1 MVKNRIKILSE
12 EVANRIAA
20 GEVIERPASVVKE
33 LVENSIDARSSKIT
47 VVLEKGGKELIQI
60 IDNGIGMSENDAL
73 TAFERHATSKIRT
86 VQDIFHINSLGF
98 RGEALPSIASVSK
111 MELITRRIEDDIA
124 SVVEFQGGKLK
135 NVAKTSSNRGT
146 TISVRKL
153 FFNIPARRKFLK
165 SDQVEFKHI
174 LKYIHYQAVLYPHIH
189 FRLIANGKEKIN
201 YPVVDSLEKRLT
213 ALFGKDFFM
222 FDKIEIGTKDEENEI
237 SLTGFI
243 SGLEENKESIDD
255 IKYLF
260 VNGRFIKDKII
271 IHAIKAAY
279 EPFVKKMRITHSGNV
294 LPYVLFLNLRPELI
308 DLNVHPA
315 KLEIRLR
322 DPQLVHHFIKNT
334 LSSALMKYEEQKFQ
348 QIQQK
353 VAAKQ
358 AININAGIEQRSEIE
373 SPKVSAMETRLFNLK
388 QPQEK
393 PKFDRP
399 KENIVQ
405 PDLFS
410 SPTLHSTPEPQ
421 IDNVQADASGS
432 HFAEKTHI
440 NTVSE
445 SAKRNHLRTE
455 EELINPWQLH
465 QTYIFVQTQ
474 EGLLVIDQH
483 AAHERILYEKM
494 LHRIHGLPAPT
505 QKLLFPIVIDLPPYL
520 QLTIPELIESNIE
533 IIEKIGFGLKNFSG
547 SSIVIDE
554 IPAELEDWDG
564 GDVFV
569 DILKQLQDEFEETE
583 DFRDSIAK
591 SVSCKAAIKA
601 GQKLGKK
608 EMVALINDLFACE
621 VPYFCPH
628 GRPLIIKMPLREFEK
643 RFKRIE
649 S

>member
-1 MVKNRIKILSE
+1 MNKNRIKILSE

-33 LVENSIDARSSKIT
+33 LVENSIDARASKIT

-86 VQDIFHINSLGF
+86 VQDIFHISSLGF
-98 RGEALPSIASVSK
+98 RGEALPSIASISK

-124 SVVEFQGGKLK
+124 SVVEFHGGKLK

-146 TISVRKL
+146 TISVKKI

-189 FRLIANGKEKIN
+189 FRLISNGKEKIN

-222 FDKIEIGTKDEENEI
+222 FDKIQIESEDSENEI
-237 SLTGFI
+237 KLFGFI

-279 EPFVKKMRITHSGNV
+279 EPFVKKMRISHSGNV
-294 LPYVLFLNLRPELI
+294 LPYVLFLNIRPELI

-322 DPQLVHHFIKNT
+322 DPQLVHHFIKNA
-334 LSSALMKYEEQKFQ
+334 LSSALMNYEEQKFQ

-358 AININAGIEQRSEIE
+358 AVVINNNLEHKAEVVT
-373 SPKVSAMETRLFNLK
+373 PKVTPMETRLFNLK

-393 PKFDRP
+393 PKLNKP

-405 PDLFS
+405 PDLFTTS
-410 SPTLHSTPEPQ
+410 SHQ
-421 IDNVQADASGS
+421 ISN
-432 HFAEKTHI
+432 EKTEIEIPQREESLIENTI
-440 NTVSE
+440 NERS
-445 SAKRNHLRTE
+445 KRTHLRTE

-483 AAHERILYEKM
+483 AAHERILYEKI
-494 LHRIHGLPAPT
+494 LHRIHGMPAPT

-520 QLTIPELIESNIE
+520 QLTIPDLVESNIG

-564 GDVFV
+564 GEVFV